1 MYDPMDMPVPE
12 TFGASLDGK
21 PHHRDYVFS
30 ESGGVKRLRGRRWE
44 LVHYPGQPYG
54 ELYDLLQAD
63 PGEVDSLYDLPAH
76 RNRREEMTRI
86 LLDRLIHT
94 EAARHTEALR
104 GPAFWRTQRARP
116 FGEPFEDTTQ

>member
-54 ELYDLLQAD
+54 ELYDLQAD